1 MCWRNYSPVSHKIK
15 TPFTGGGLNPLIE
28 KEKKMK
34 RDMDLIRT
42 ILRLIESCEGSFG
55 ISSPTIEGYSES
67 QITHHLRLLLDGGLI
82 EVKNV
87 THEFQQEDLY
97 DGINLTWDGQEFVNA
112 ARDNSL
118 WKKAKEALIDSG
130 VSFTVKSLLA
140 WLKEQALLK
149 AKELL

>member
-1 MCWRNYSPVSHKIK
+1 
-15 TPFTGGGLNPLIE
+15 
-28 KEKKMK
+28 MK